1 MSWKQRRDI
10 IKENSHDKDD
20 REQHAMTQFNVD
32 SLLKNKPAPSS
43 TLQQRRRQRS
53 PINDD
58 GDNPSL
64 LQDIQM
70 LELEV
75 KMNKLKLSDEQ
86 KEARR
91 KNYQAS
97 MQAFMIPETGEDEE
111 YESSEDDDLEETK
124 DDELTD
130 ELAAR

>member
-1 MSWKQRRDI
+1 
-10 IKENSHDKDD
+10 
-20 REQHAMTQFNVD
+20 MTQFNVD
-32 SLLKNKPAPSS
+32 SLVKGSKPAPSN
-43 TLQQRRRQRS
+43 TLQQRRKQRS
-53 PINDD
+53 PLNDE
-58 GDNPSL
+58 GDRPSL

-75 KMNKLKLSDEQ
+75 KMSGHRLSDEQ
-86 KEARR
+86 KEVRR

-97 MQAFMIPETGEDEE
+97 MQAFMIPEIGEDEE